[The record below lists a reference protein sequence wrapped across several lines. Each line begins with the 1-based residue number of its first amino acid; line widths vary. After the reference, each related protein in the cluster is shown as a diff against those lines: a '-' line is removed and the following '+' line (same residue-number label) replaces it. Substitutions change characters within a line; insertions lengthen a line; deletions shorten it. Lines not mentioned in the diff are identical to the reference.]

1 MSNYIEKISET
12 RFFFSDE
19 DIDKLQ
25 SSVLDKTTGDNTWL
39 APHAIPAL
47 ARNLNTSNKR
57 VIKAINELLSR
68 IDSLDD
74 STIDIAAT
82 YDKLIGDTKENPQL
96 EDDLLKMAPHIIDAL
111 KKNFKAI
118 YGLDLDNPIELTSFE
133 TSAISGSL
141 NEAINQLKSEFILM
155 EQSQNV
161 IDDWEQHEKYEK
173 YQLVVYN
180 NLLFRTKNYIED
192 SIIDPFNDTTNWK
205 LISTPNIVTKID
217 RYVLTTNNINNRFVM
232 LSEEPENIDDIFV
245 QILGGTIQKRFIDY
259 DIDDIDNKKI
269 IWEGYQLQQELEVW
283 DELVITYNYI
293 QI

>member
-39 APHAIPAL
+39 APHAIPTL

-155 EQSQNV
+155 EQNQNV
-161 IDDWEQHEKYEK
+161 INDWEQHEKYEK

-192 SIIDPFNDTTNWK
+192 SIIDPLNDATNWK

-217 RYVLTTNNINNRFVM
+217 RYVLTTTNINNRFVM

-293 QI
+293 VV